1 MNKLREFAKKADMFL
16 HTDYYLGIVA
26 LIVFLSWLLHIEL
39 VGMCLLAVCVI
50 LTLFCCDDALPA
62 FAPIITFSFT
72 ISGFFNPDTYPRA
85 VLAIFI
91 CLAAIAIGG
100 FIWFFIRNKIKIKLG
115 RFFWFFCAMLI
126 AFLLSGITN
135 AETDFSRSIPLTLAL
150 GGGAFLAYFFFV
162 NSVTK
167 FDNVYFAKMFL
178 CVGIIIMLELAVCYM
193 GYHPEYTEIGDVKT
207 QINVGW
213 GISNNIGAILLLTV
227 AMTFYLAVK
236 DEKLTILYIALAYL
250 QYVAIY
256 FSMSRGSILCAL
268 VALPFLFA
276 FTVKVSKKRKAFLIS
291 LVVPIAAFLIIFIA
305 FHDQLIQ
312 IAGRIYGVGTYS
324 SGRDIRYQMAIDD
337 FLAFPIFGRGVFFT
351 AETGAMYWYHNTFL
365 QFLGSAGVIGALT
378 YLAYT
383 YMKFKVLIIKGD
395 LINKFILFGLIM
407 WTAYS
412 MLDCGSF
419 LISQVMLVVALLA
432 CAEKNVG
439 DKKEQA
445 VEACADANIEE
456 SKPVDDVTVDNA
468 DDIKND
474 VVETDEK
481 TEIN

>member
-1 MNKLREFAKKADMFL
+1 MNKLKEFAKKADTFL

-72 ISGFFNPDTYPRA
+72 ISGFFNPDTYPKA

-91 CLAAIAIGG
+91 CLAALAIGG
-100 FIWFFIRNKIKIKLG
+100 FVWFFIRNKIKIKLG

-162 NSVTK
+162 NSVTR
-167 FDNVYFAKMFL
+167 FDNVYFAKIFL
-178 CVGIIIMLELAVCYM
+178 AVGIIIMLELLVCYA
-193 GYHPEYTEIGDVKT
+193 GYHPEATKEIDVKT

-236 DEKLTILYIALAYL
+236 DEKFTIPYIALAYL

-276 FTVKVSKKRKAFLIS
+276 FTLKVSKRRKAFLIS
-291 LVVPIAAFLIIFIA
+291 LIVPVVAFLIIFIV

-312 IAGRIYGVGTYS
+312 IAGRIWGAGTA
-324 SGRDIRYQMAIDD
+324 SGRGARYKMAIDD

-365 QFLGSAGVIGALT
+365 QFLGSAGIIGALA
-378 YLAYT
+378 YFAYT
-383 YMKFKVLIIKGD
+383 YMKFKVLIVKGD

-419 LISQVMLVVALLA
+419 LISQVMLVVTLLG

-445 VEACADANIEE
+445 EACPNANIEE
-456 SKPVDDVTVDNA
+456 SKPSDDATTDNVA
-468 DDIKND
+468 DIKDKEITTN
-474 VVETDEK
+474 EK
-481 TEIN
+481 KIN